1 MGMVTFI
8 PPPIIALLILVY
20 LSSGNWIPSKV
31 RNEKIIILRIIGREV
46 SWRGRRNELNDL
58 KN

>member
-31 RNEKIIILRIIGREV
+31 RNKKIIILRIIGRCIME
-46 SWRGRRNELNDL
+46 RE
-58 KN
+58 KE